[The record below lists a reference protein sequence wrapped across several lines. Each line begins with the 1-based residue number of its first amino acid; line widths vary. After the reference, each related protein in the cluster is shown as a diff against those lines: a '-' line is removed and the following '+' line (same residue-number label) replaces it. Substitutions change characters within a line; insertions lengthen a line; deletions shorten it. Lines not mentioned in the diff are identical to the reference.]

1 MGMEEIGYGGLG
13 IGDPEGTDRMA
24 RGSCKLPDHAGLF
37 GYLST
42 FVGAAAFVV
51 CVCKYGT
58 YVNINFIKQT

>member
-13 IGDPEGTDRMA
+13 IGDRGEDRMA

-42 FVGAAAFVV
+42 FVGGSSICCV
-51 CVCKYGT
+51 CV
-58 YVNINFIKQT
+58 